1 MKRAGIWHETGSWT
15 KEVNEARRAKGE
27 DLNASKVEEK
37 GEENKTKKGK
47 HNGTIAEFEAQWKD
61 GIKAAGKL
69 ILTTD
74 NKNREIAWEEIKTRE
89 VSFKKRLQ
97 QNKNLDQ
104 VLTAVNRMAQR
115 HDQI

>member
-1 MKRAGIWHETGSWT
+1 MRLEAGQKKLTRQEEL
-15 KEVNEARRAKGE
+15 KER

-47 HNGTIAEFEAQWKD
+47 HNGMIAEFEAQWKD

-74 NKNREIAWEEIKTRE
+74 NKNREIA
-89 VSFKKRLQ
+89 
-97 QNKNLDQ
+97 
-104 VLTAVNRMAQR
+104 
-115 HDQI
+115 

>member
-1 MKRAGIWHETGSWT
+1 MRLEAGQKKLTRQEEL
-15 KEVNEARRAKGE
+15 KER

-47 HNGTIAEFEAQWKD
+47 HNGMISEFEAQWKD

-74 NKNREIAWEEIKTRE
+74 NKNREIA
-89 VSFKKRLQ
+89 
-97 QNKNLDQ
+97 
-104 VLTAVNRMAQR
+104 
-115 HDQI
+115 

>member
-1 MKRAGIWHETGSWT
+1 MRLEAGQKKLTRQEEL
-15 KEVNEARRAKGE
+15 KER

-47 HNGTIAEFEAQWKD
+47 HNRMIAEFEAQWKD

-74 NKNREIAWEEIKTRE
+74 NKNREIA
-89 VSFKKRLQ
+89 
-97 QNKNLDQ
+97 
-104 VLTAVNRMAQR
+104 
-115 HDQI
+115 